1 MTLGLPGHLVQS
13 TLSRA
18 LARAAHW
25 FGLAC
30 LVAAVLTVSI
40 LSGTGIAPELWL
52 TAVVMVAMA
61 VLLVALAK
69 YRTLPLTLAYLAAGT
84 AATYFYTLHTLAVP
98 TVFASTDLF
107 LLALPKLALVMVGG
121 VGAATFTGVLWST
134 AGFVLAEAAT
144 AAAIAQADA
153 PYRADWFTISAYL
166 LLVGILF
173 VCGISRRG
181 AATVTQLSLH
191 RAVQDDATRTLRA
204 DLDHRAIALLNDT
217 TVSALVALA
226 QVPPGPVPPHLL
238 ASIRNT
244 VHTLTETNWLTDA
257 DTRASRAA
265 APGTAPDRIDW
276 LASSVY
282 RAVDHCRDRGLVVT
296 VAGDRAALKGLDGET
311 DRELGLAVQQCLVN
325 VILHAGIVS
334 ADVQID
340 TDLPTST
347 LSIMVTDAGR
357 GFTESESASDRL
369 GLRQSVRRRIERLGG
384 SVEIWTRP
392 GAGTSVLLTV
402 PLASDIP
409 AHTRNWPADADAP
422 TSGIPIVV
430 PSGAAPLAAGA
441 STSRTPAATSE
452 ANPAPGPVSS

>member
-18 LARAAHW
+18 LARASHW
-25 FGLAC
+25 FGLTC
-30 LVAAVLTVSI
+30 LAAAVLTVSI
-40 LSGTGIAPELWL
+40 LSATGIAPELWL
-52 TAVVMVAMA
+52 TSLVMVAMA

-84 AATYFYTLHTLAVP
+84 AASYFYTLHALGVSAVFP
-98 TVFASTDLF
+98 TTDLF

-121 VGAATFTGVLWST
+121 VGSATFTGVLWST

-144 AAAIAQADA
+144 AAAIAQTPV

-166 LLVGILF
+166 LLVGILLMSG
-173 VCGISRRG
+173 VSRRG
-181 AATVTQLSLH
+181 AVSAAQLSLH

-204 DLDHRAIALLNDT
+204 DLDNRAIALLNDT

-226 QVPPGPVPPHLL
+226 RARPGPVPPHLL
-238 ASIRNT
+238 ASIRST
-244 VHTLTETNWLTDA
+244 MHTLTETNWLTDV

-296 VAGDRAALKGLDGET
+296 VAGDRAALKGLDSAT

-340 TDLPTST
+340 ADRLAST
-347 LSIMVTDAGR
+347 LSLMVTDAGR

-409 AHTRNWPADADAP
+409 AHRIDWPANADAP
-422 TSGIPIVV
+422 TSGIRIVR
-430 PSGAAPLAAGA
+430 PSQLPFPASAATPAPAAG
-441 STSRTPAATSE
+441 T
-452 ANPAPGPVSS
+452 VSP

>member
-18 LARAAHW
+18 LARASQW
-25 FGLAC
+25 FGIAC
-30 LVAAVLTVSI
+30 LAAAVVTVSI
-40 LSGTGIAPELWL
+40 LSVTGIAPQLWL
-52 TAVVMVAMA
+52 TAVVMVVMA
-61 VLLVALAK
+61 ALLVALAR
-69 YRTLPLTLAYLAAGT
+69 YRTLPLTLAYLSAGT
-84 AATYFYTLHTLAVP
+84 AATYVYTLNALGVP
-98 TVFASTDLF
+98 TVFPSTALF

-121 VGAATFTGVLWST
+121 VRSATFAGVLWST

-144 AAAIAQADA
+144 AAAIAQANV
-153 PYRADWFTISAYL
+153 PYSADWFTVSAYL
-166 LLVGILF
+166 LLVGILL
-173 VCGISRRG
+173 VSGVSRRG
-181 AATVTQLSLH
+181 TARVTQLSLH
-191 RAVQDDATRTLRA
+191 RAVQDDVTRTLRA

-226 QVPPGPVPPHLL
+226 NVRPGPVPPHLL

-244 VHTLTETNWLTDA
+244 VHTLTDTNWLTDA

-265 APGTAPDRIDW
+265 APGTTPDRIDW

-282 RAVDHCRDRGLVVT
+282 RAVDQCRDRGLVVT

-369 GLRQSVRRRIERLGG
+369 GLRQSVRCRIERLGG

-409 AHTRNWPADADAP
+409 THRMNWPADADAP
-422 TSGIPIVV
+422 TAGIPVVNRAVAPGQV
-430 PSGAAPLAAGA
+430 PS
-441 STSRTPAATSE
+441 
-452 ANPAPGPVSS
+452 

>member
-18 LARAAHW
+18 LARASHW
-25 FGLAC
+25 FGIAC
-30 LVAAVLTVSI
+30 LAAAVVTVSI
-40 LSGTGIAPELWL
+40 LSATAIAPQLWL
-52 TAVVMVAMA
+52 TALIMVAMA
-61 VLLVALAK
+61 ALLVALAR
-69 YRTLPLTLAYLAAGT
+69 YRTLPLTIAYLAAGT
-84 AATYFYTLHTLAVP
+84 AATYLYTLHALGVP
-98 TVFASTDLF
+98 TVFPSTDLF

-121 VGAATFTGVLWST
+121 VGSAIFAGVLWST

-144 AAAIAQADA
+144 AAAIAQAGV

-166 LLVGILF
+166 LLVGILLASG
-173 VCGISRRG
+173 VSRRG
-181 AATVTQLSLH
+181 TTSVIQLSLH

-217 TVSALVALA
+217 TVSALIALA
-226 QVPPGPVPPHLL
+226 QVGPGPVPPHLL
-238 ASIRNT
+238 ASIKNT
-244 VHTLTETNWLTDA
+244 VDTLTDTNWLTDA
-257 DTRASRAA
+257 DTRANRAA

-282 RAVDHCRDRGLVVT
+282 RAVDQCRDRGLVVT

-340 TDLPTST
+340 TDPNTST

-402 PLASDIP
+402 PLASGIP
-409 AHTRNWPADADAP
+409 TRRIDWPADADAP
-422 TSGIPIVV
+422 TSGIPIVNRV
-430 PSGAAPLAAGA
+430 
-441 STSRTPAATSE
+441 TT
-452 ANPAPGPVSS
+452 PGPVPS